1 MRKLNWIV
9 VTMLAWAG
17 ASQLMAEDLL
27 AVYQDALVNDAE
39 FTAARAQFASILE
52 RVPQSRAALLPSVTL
67 NATSIQNH
75 NDRATSGNQQN
86 YGTGYSVRL
95 SQPLFRWDSKITY
108 DQTKTLV
115 RQAEAELELA
125 RQDLILRVS
134 QVYFDVLLAG
144 DTLATL
150 ETEKKAIAEELAAAT
165 RRFEVGTAN
174 ITDVRD
180 SKARFDLVKA
190 QAIAA
195 SNEVDAKQEE
205 LRTITNRVPEKLL
218 TLKNAVQLL
227 GPTPAKMDDW
237 VDSAVRD
244 GFAVIAKQAALD
256 IADLETDK
264 AQAGHYPTLNLTASV
279 GDNTAQNN
287 NGGGT
292 GVNEPS
298 VGVEFS
304 LPIFSGGATIAR
316 QRETTHLLEKAG
328 AELDGAR
335 RNGALGTRQAFL
347 RTTSGLAQVAALQ
360 EALGSAK
367 TALAANRRGLE
378 LGVLANIDVLN
389 SQKQVSQTERD
400 LARARYET
408 LLALLKLKAASG
420 RLGERDV
427 VEVNAL
433 LGA

>member
-1 MRKLNWIV
+1 MRKRNWIV

-17 ASQLMAEDLL
+17 ASHVMAEDLL

-39 FTAARAQFASILE
+39 FTAASAQFASILE

-75 NDRATSGNQQN
+75 NDRGTSGNQQN

-205 LRTITNRVPEKLL
+205 LRTITNRVPEKLV

-279 GDNTAQNN
+279 GDNTAKNN
-287 NGGGT
+287 NGAGT

-304 LPIFSGGATIAR
+304 MPIFSGGATIAR
-316 QRETTHLLEKAG
+316 QRETTHLLEKAA
-328 AELDGAR
+328 AELDSAR

-347 RTTSGLAQVAALQ
+347 KATSGLAQVAALQ

-389 SQKQVSQTERD
+389 AQKQVSQTERD

-420 RLGERDV
+420 RLGESDV

>member
-1 MRKLNWIV
+1 MRKLNSIV

-39 FTAARAQFASILE
+39 FTAALAQFASILE

>member
-1 MRKLNWIV
+1 MRKRTWIV

-17 ASQLMAEDLL
+17 ASQVMAEDLL

-150 ETEKKAIAEELAAAT
+150 ETEKKAAGELAAAT

-279 GDNTAQNN
+279 GDNTAKNN

-316 QRETTHLLEKAG
+316 QRETTHLLEKAA

-347 RTTSGLAQVAALQ
+347 KATSGLAQVAALQ

-389 SQKQVSQTERD
+389 AQKQVSQTERD

-420 RLGERDV
+420 RLGESDV
-427 VEVNAL
+427 VEINAL